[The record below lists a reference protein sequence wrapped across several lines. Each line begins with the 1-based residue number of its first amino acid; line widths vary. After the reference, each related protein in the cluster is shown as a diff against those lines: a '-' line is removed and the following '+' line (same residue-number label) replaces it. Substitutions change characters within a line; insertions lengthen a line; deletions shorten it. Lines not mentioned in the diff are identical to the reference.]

1 MRACVLIVILF
12 SGSEAMA
19 VLPPRIARQR
29 KQRLYATAR
38 AMQKTAPEVLVIKV
52 ERVRVKSSYA
62 SRRYHSG
69 STRKSHR
76 SRRILKGQE
85 LRVDARIIRVVRS
98 KRRLRRGQRVR
109 FTYKLRYQYQ
119 PGPRIYNPLG
129 LTHATDPKLP
139 RNAADITSPPR
150 SSRSQTSSPPSAA
163 DTSTNS
169 LFSSMT
175 PLGPTRANN

>member
-129 LTHATDPKLP
+129 LTQGDRARVYLRHRPKTPAKRGRYHL
-139 RNAADITSPPR
+139 AASVLSVTNVKSPKR
-150 SSRSQTSSPPSAA
+150 R
-163 DTSTNS
+163 
-169 LFSSMT
+169 
-175 PLGPTRANN
+175 